1 MGTLIAGVKLY
12 DGTGAPGR
20 LADVALSGGVISAVT
35 PPGVC
40 DRTRFRKVIDGA
52 GLSLSPG
59 WIDIHS
65 HSDENYFETPGA
77 DSKITQGITTEIGG
91 NCGFSPDEKGDH
103 GGLAAYIK
111 RLAADPPAVNVA
123 SFTGF
128 NSLRM
133 QVLGDITRRATE
145 TEIARMQEIFAGELK
160 LGSVGLSSGF
170 YYVSGRYATM
180 DEAARVASLLRG
192 TGKPYAAHLRCE
204 GAGLLDGIREVV
216 LIASAGSGSLQISHL
231 KTSGSGNF
239 HLLDEAFRMIEDA
252 RRSGMRIHADRYP
265 YTYCSTGLRMM
276 VPEPFA
282 GMDDDVL
289 QETLQN
295 DPGKRQMLEML
306 LQENPEQWD
315 RVILVDSEFSGHA
328 SILGK
333 TLAEIAAG
341 WQCDPASAAVRLLTE
356 ARPRAAFGNMSDK
369 NLTRILQ
376 QPWVFAGS
384 DAGCRSFGNSKVH
397 PRAFGTMPRFFR
409 LARAAGVPVEEI
421 IRRMTLAPAAKCL
434 LHDRGAVKPGLAADL
449 TLFDENT
456 LDSAADYAC
465 ADRIASGIAGVWV
478 NGELAWSPDQK
489 TIAARSGKFLRC

>member
-1 MGTLIAGVKLY
+1 METLIAGVKLY

-20 LADVALSGGVISAVT
+20 LADVAFSGKVISAVT

-40 DRTRFRKVIDGA
+40 DRTRFHKVIDGA

-65 HSDENYFETPGA
+65 HSDENYFDTPGA
-77 DSKITQGITTEIGG
+77 DSKITQGITTEVGG

-103 GGLAAYIK
+103 GGLAAYI
-111 RLAADPPAVNVA
+111 RHLEADPPAVNVA
-123 SFTGF
+123 AFTGF
-128 NSLRM
+128 NTLRM
-133 QVLGDITRRATE
+133 QVLGDITRRATAA
-145 TEIARMQEIFAGELK
+145 EIVRMQEIFAGELK

-180 DEAARVASLLRG
+180 DEAAQVASLLKG

-204 GAGLLDGIREVV
+204 GAGLLDGIREA
-216 LIASAGSGSLQISHL
+216 LMIASAGSGSLQISHF
-231 KTSGSGNF
+231 KTSGAGNY
-239 HLLDEAFRMIEDA
+239 HLLDEALEIIQGA
-252 RRSGMRIHADRYP
+252 RKDGLRVHADRYP

-282 GMDDDVL
+282 GMDDDEF
-289 QETLQN
+289 QAALQN
-295 DPGKRQMLEML
+295 DPGKRQMLEKL
-306 LQENPEQWD
+306 LRENPEQWD
-315 RVILVDSEFSGHA
+315 RVIVVDSEFSGHA
-328 SILGK
+328 SILGR
-333 TLAEIAAG
+333 TLANIACA

-356 ARPRAAFGNMSDK
+356 ARPRAAFGNMSEE

-376 QPWVFAGS
+376 QDWVFAGS
-384 DAGCRSFGNSKVH
+384 DAGCRAFGNSKVH

-421 IRRMTLAPAAKCL
+421 IRRMTLAPAAKCQL
-434 LHDRGAVKPGLAADL
+434 RNRGAVKPGLAADL

-456 LDSAADYAC
+456 LDSAAGYTC
-465 ADRIASGIAGVWV
+465 SDRIATGIAGVWV

-489 TIAARSGKFLRC
+489 TISARSGEFLRC